1 MKKIDS
7 ICIIDDDPITVFGM
21 QKMLSL
27 AVDCPQVESFVNGK
41 TAIEEIK
48 KNFKNTGKLPEVIF
62 LDLNMPI
69 MDGWQF
75 LDEFVKIPT
84 SEKIRVNIITSSIDR
99 HDKEKWKLYQKK
111 THHVIDYNE
120 KPLYKAEVA
129 RITKKA

>member
-1 MKKIDS
+1 
-7 ICIIDDDPITVFGM
+7 M

-48 KNFKNTGKLPEVIF
+48 KNHESTGKLPEVIF

-75 LDEFVKIPT
+75 LDEFLKIPT
-84 SEKIRVNIITSSIDR
+84 SEKIRVNIITSSIDL
-99 HDKEKWKLYQKK
+99 HDKEKWELYQKK